1 MTLQVDFSKCKETK
15 IKKSID
21 AFTFGM
27 YAWNIGMPVIT
38 EENYQ
43 EFYQRLRLYL
53 FAYREKQFLTLN
65 QVKQLI
71 GAWTNVSYMSQ
82 SKFLNHHFK
91 NSLTELAREN
101 ISFKRVA

>member
-21 AFTFGM
+21 AFTFGL

-43 EFYQRLRLYL
+43 EFYLRLRLFL
-53 FAYREKQFLTLN
+53 FTCNAKQFLTLN

-71 GAWTNVSYMSQ
+71 GAWTNVTYISQ
-82 SKFLNHHFK
+82 TKFLNHHFK
-91 NSLTELAREN
+91 YSLTDLERKT

>member
-1 MTLQVDFSKCKETK
+1 
-15 IKKSID
+15 
-21 AFTFGM
+21 
-27 YAWNIGMPVIT
+27 
-38 EENYQ
+38 
-43 EFYQRLRLYL
+43 
-53 FAYREKQFLTLN
+53 LN

-91 NSLTELAREN
+91 NSLTELEREN